1 MKLPLVLNITCCL
14 PNGRASAHTLF
25 PFIKNRGAGWLFF
38 CPQVTLP
45 ASSLALHFFNTR
57 RCPLSSVTAL
67 LSHLLLP
74 RPLPSSL
81 QPPGSLW
88 PPELHLC
95 HCKSSLS
102 LLFSASPCL
111 TNSHHHPNPSRKQLC
126 HILLRVFFDFWL
138 LPLYKGGG
146 KASLK
151 ENNHIPSSG

>member
-57 RCPLSSVTAL
+57 WCPLSSVTAL

-74 RPLPSSL
+74 FPALYNHQALCGLLNFTSAIARALYPCFSRPLL
-81 QPPGSLW
+81 
-88 PPELHLC
+88 
-95 HCKSSLS
+95 
-102 LLFSASPCL
+102 ASPIHI
-111 TNSHHHPNPSRKQLC
+111 TTQIPAENSSATFCYAYFLISGYYLC
-126 HILLRVFFDFWL
+126 I
-138 LPLYKGGG
+138 
-146 KASLK
+146 K
-151 ENNHIPSSG
+151 EEVKHL